1 MDASTQKQT
10 SAAIGMAALVLALV
24 VSVPSGIVGFA
35 TGYGASRSGSGSV
48 HTVVHTTQQP
58 APQAPAW
65 SFSNNDPDWLEDPDA
80 MASLPERI
88 AGRVAY
94 AGRFKFLSVGTDKT
108 VVAQVEVEGHGV
120 REHEPRVVELVE
132 CEELLDHPVRVPA
145 RPRVDRGL
153 RVGGIPGGG
162 EDPDGA
168 GAVQEVVAIQAVVQL
183 VHRDPEG
190 GAGGLERVLEG
201 GTFECVLGGIH
212 GPRVCSTETGLGQP
226 TSRDPCARPMIF
238 L

>member
-120 REHEPRVVELVE
+120 DSVVFSWGQVIAQPVAMDAEEEEALEAQLFELTPDRLRRLPALV
-132 CEELLDHPVRVPA
+132 DAAIDAHPTGTV
-145 RPRVDRGL
+145 VDRVNIL
-153 RVGGIPGGG
+153 PW
-162 EDPDGA
+162 PDGR
-168 GAVQEVVAIQAVVQL
+168 G
-183 VHRDPEG
+183 
-190 GAGGLERVLEG
+190 
-201 GTFECVLGGIH
+201 
-212 GPRVCSTETGLGQP
+212 STE
-226 TSRDPCARPMIF
+226 ARIQISLTHPRKVIEPMYYDLDGRPIAP
-238 L
+238 